1 MNTVKKLLDLLTP
14 HERKRTALLLVMI
27 LCMAILDMVGI
38 ASVMPFMAVLGS
50 PDLVQNNAFL
60 NTAYKRLGFTD
71 PNEFLFALGTLVVVL
86 LLLSLAF
93 KALTTYAQLKFILMR
108 EYSISKRLLEGYL
121 HQPYS
126 WFLSRHSADLGKSIL
141 SEVDKIIY
149 YAVNPMIILVA
160 QSAVVVALLSLLII
174 VEPKLS
180 LIVGIT
186 LAIVYTLIFKVSR
199 GYLARIGAERVEA
212 NQRRFMAVNEAF
224 ASPKEVKVGG
234 LEQAFINRFSAP
246 ALAYAQSQAT
256 MQIIAQVPRFALE
269 AIAFGGM
276 LLVVLYLMAMNGNL
290 VSALPTISLY
300 ALAGYRLMPAL
311 QQIYGA
317 VTQIRFADAALDS
330 LHADLMNL
338 RIVSSNSMM
347 GNITLKRAII
357 LDNINYSYPN
367 TSEQAIS
374 NLHLNIP
381 AKSIVGLVGTTGS
394 GKTTIIDLILGLLE
408 AQRGFITVDDQVITK
423 QNCRA
428 WQSLIGYVPQQI
440 YIADDTVKANIA
452 FGVDVNKI
460 DDDAVIRAAEI
471 ANLHDLVVN
480 TLPKQYK
487 TRLGER
493 GVRLSGG
500 QRQRIGIARALYHNP
515 QLLILDEA
523 TSALDNLTEKI
534 VMNAVHNIAGKI
546 TVIIIAHRLSTIKNC
561 DCIYM
566 IEKGEMKAKGT
577 YNELVKTN
585 KLFRTMVNN
594 NIKELS
600 VELNA
605 KMK

>member
-1 MNTVKKLLDLLTP
+1 MNTIKKLIDLLTP
-14 HERKRTALLLVMI
+14 HERKRTVLLLVMI

-38 ASVMPFMAVLGS
+38 ASIMPFVAVLGS

-60 NTAYKRLGFTD
+60 NTAYTRLGFTD
-71 PNEFLFALGTLVVVL
+71 LNEFLFALGALVFVL
-86 LLLSLAF
+86 LVTSLAF
-93 KALTTYAQLKFILMR
+93 KALTTYAQLKFTLMR

-126 WFLSRHSADLGKSIL
+126 WFLSRHSADLGRSIL
-141 SEVDKIIY
+141 SEVDKIIH
-149 YAVNPMIILVA
+149 YAINPMMTLVA

-186 LAIVYTLIFKVSR
+186 LAFVYTSIFKVSR
-199 GYLARIGAERVEA
+199 GYLARIGTERVDA
-212 NQRRFMAVNEAF
+212 NQRRFMAVNDAF
-224 ASPKEVKVGG
+224 ASPKEVKVRG
-234 LEQAFINRFSAP
+234 LEQAFTNRFSAP
-246 ALAYAQSQAT
+246 ALAYAQSQAS
-256 MQIIAQVPRFALE
+256 MQIIAQIPRFAIE

-276 LLVVLYLMAMNGNL
+276 LLVVLYLMAMNGSL
-290 VSALPTISLY
+290 VSALPTISVY
-300 ALAGYRLMPAL
+300 ALAGYRLIPAL

-317 VTQIRFADAALDS
+317 ITQIRFADAALDS

-338 RIVSSNSMM
+338 QIESSNSED

-374 NLHLNIP
+374 DLNLTIP

-394 GKTTIIDLILGLLE
+394 GKTTTIDLLLGLLE
-408 AQRGFITVDDQVITK
+408 AQKGTLTVDDQVISK
-423 QNCRA
+423 HNCRA

-440 YIADDTVKANIA
+440 YLADDTVEANVAYGI
-452 FGVDVNKI
+452 DVNKI
-460 DDDAVIRAAEI
+460 DDDAVIRAAKL
-471 ANLHDLVVN
+471 ANLHELVIN

-523 TSALDNLTEKI
+523 TSALDNITEQI
-534 VMNAVHNIAGKI
+534 VMDAVHNITGKI

-566 IEKGEMKAKGT
+566 IEKGKLTAKGT
-577 YNELVKTN
+577 YNDLVKTN
-585 KLFRTMVNN
+585 KLFQTMVNN
-594 NIKELS
+594 N
-600 VELNA
+600 
-605 KMK
+605 MKKSGDAPKS

>member
-1 MNTVKKLLDLLTP
+1 MNTIKKLLDLLTP
-14 HERKRTALLLVMI
+14 HERKRTVLLLVMI

-38 ASVMPFMAVLGS
+38 ASIMPFVAVLGS

-60 NTAYKRLGFTD
+60 NTAYTRLGFTD
-71 PNEFLFALGTLVVVL
+71 INEFLFALGALVVVL
-86 LLLSLAF
+86 LLTSLAF
-93 KALTTYAQLKFILMR
+93 KALTTYAQLKFTLMR

-149 YAVNPMIILVA
+149 YAVNPMMILVA
-160 QSAVVVALLSLLII
+160 QSAVVVALLALLII

-186 LAIVYTLIFKVSR
+186 LAFVYTSIFKVSR
-199 GYLARIGAERVEA
+199 GYLARIGTERVDA
-212 NQRRFMAVNEAF
+212 NQRRFMAVNDAF
-224 ASPKEVKVGG
+224 ASPKEVKVRG
-234 LEQAFINRFSAP
+234 LEQAFTNRFSAP
-246 ALAYAQSQAT
+246 ALAYAQSQAS
-256 MQIIAQVPRFALE
+256 MQIIAQIPRFAIE

-276 LLVVLYLMAMNGNL
+276 LLVVLYLMAMNGSL
-290 VSALPTISLY
+290 VSALPTISVY

-338 RIVSSNSMM
+338 QIESSNSED

-357 LDNINYSYPN
+357 LDNINYNYPN
-367 TSEQAIS
+367 TSEQAIRDL
-374 NLHLNIP
+374 NLIIP
-381 AKSIVGLVGTTGS
+381 AKSTVGLVGTTGS
-394 GKTTIIDLILGLLE
+394 GKTTTIDLLLGLLE
-408 AQRGFITVDDQVITK
+408 AQKGTLTVDDQVISK
-423 QNCRA
+423 HNCRA

-440 YIADDTVKANIA
+440 YIADDTVEANIA
-452 FGVDVNKI
+452 FGVDVSKI
-460 DDDAVIRAAEI
+460 DDDAVIRAAKI
-471 ANLHDLVVN
+471 ANLHELVIN
-480 TLPKQYK
+480 TLPKNYK

-523 TSALDNLTEKI
+523 TSALDNLTEQI
-534 VMNAVHNIAGKI
+534 VMDAVHNIAGKI
-546 TVIIIAHRLSTIKNC
+546 TVIIIAHRLNTIKNC

-566 IEKGEMKAKGT
+566 IEKGELKAKGN
-577 YNELVKTN
+577 YNDLVKTN
-585 KLFRTMVNN
+585 KLFQAMANN
-594 NIKELS
+594 NIKNL
-600 VELNA
+600 VAPL
-605 KMK
+605 KVK